1 MFDKFFDVII
11 FCLKAVPRFVTLEP
25 DEVGVVLRCG
35 RYIKTLDEGG
45 HYRFVWPVIH
55 SILTTTATRQL
66 IDVPTQSL
74 MTSDR
79 KQVHLDCSVEYTI
92 ENPYKTLL
100 TCEDHD
106 KQLQEIVG
114 DMFRQVVNT
123 YELSQCVYNMQ
134 EIIDRVFER
143 VEVIAEKEYGVVI
156 VDILVPSLSAAKTIR
171 LIQ

>member
-1 MFDKFFDVII
+1 MFDKFFDVIV

-25 DEVGVVLRCG
+25 DEVGVVLRFG

-55 SILTTTATRQL
+55 KVLFCTCTLQL

-79 KQVHLDCSVEYTI
+79 KQLHLDCSVEYTI
-92 ENPYKTLL
+92 ENPHKTLL
-100 TCEDHD
+100 NCEDHD
-106 KQLQEIVG
+106 RQLQEIVG

-123 YELSQCVYNMQ
+123 YELSQCIYNMQ
-134 EIIDRVFER
+134 EIIDLVHER
-143 VEVIAEKEYGVVI
+143 VEAMAEKDYGIVI
-156 VDILVPSLSAAKTIR
+156 IDILVPSCSAAKTIR

>member
-11 FCLKAVPRFVTLEP
+11 FCLKAVPRFVTLTP
-25 DEVGVVLRCG
+25 DEKGVVIRFG

-45 HYRFVWPVIH
+45 HYRFVWPV
-55 SILTTTATRQL
+55 TTEVMTISAVQQL

-74 MTSDR
+74 MTADR
-79 KQVHLDCSVEYTI
+79 KQLHLDCSIEYVVD
-92 ENPYKTLL
+92 NPRKTLL
-100 TCEDHD
+100 NCEDHD

-123 YELSQCVYNMQ
+123 YDLSQCIYNMQ

-143 VEVIAEKEYGVVI
+143 VEKIADKEYGVVI
-156 VDILVPSLSAAKTIR
+156 IGILVPSCSAAKTIR

>member
-25 DEVGVVLRCG
+25 DEVGVVLRFG
-35 RYIKTLDEGG
+35 RYVKTLGEGG
-45 HYRFVWPVIH
+45 HYRFVWPVTS
-55 SILTTTATRQL
+55 SILTVTATKQL

-79 KQVHLDCSVEYTI
+79 KQLHLDCSVEYVI
-92 ENPYKTLL
+92 ENPHLTLL
-100 TCEDHD
+100 NCEDHD

-114 DMFRQVVNT
+114 DMFRQVVNK
-123 YELSQCVYNMQ
+123 YELAQCIYNMQ
-134 EIIDRVFER
+134 EIVDTVFER
-143 VEVIAEKEYGVVI
+143 VEKTAEKEYGVVI
-156 VDILVPSLSAAKTIR
+156 VDILVPSCSAAKTIR